1 MQTGASL
8 HDSRDA
14 RYGTR
19 AVTAEKRKA
28 QEAVVAFLF
37 PGKTQERWLCL
48 GGLPAGR
55 THFVPLCRRK
65 MEEFWQVLEK
75 KWRGRRDSNSR
86 PLP

>member
-1 MQTGASL
+1 MLRFTGAELKTMQTGASL

-55 THFVPLCRRK
+55 TLFVPLCRQ
-65 MEEFWQVLEK
+65 ENGGILA
-75 KWRGRRDSNSR
+75 S
-86 PLP
+86 P